1 MFNHSL
7 NKVYIYVFISIY
19 CSILSLDPSVEFSI
33 TIIYVY
39 YSVIVVIVIKP
50 MGNQI
55 SANSSFDGDD
65 DEKMALRLDLY
76 AQRIILKEVKFN
88 SSLSDSGKCEKLIII
103 TSEVLNRLPFRLIS
117 YMDRRHKLFSEK
129 YETFNAMDRALLVN
143 TNPEILKESKLD
155 EPNEFRK
162 RQMCVGLA
170 RFYIQIGNLFNAIM
184 TTMRPYNYENT
195 RRTGPD
201 NFSDMLTFSLL
212 EGRTMSSKDKLRY
225 EMSNM
230 SGFAKKQQDMK
241 KRIGSI
247 LKFGEMV
254 QDLTPGEG
262 ICNVQRE
269 IEQTKITPLTI
280 TGSSATETKIKPS
293 IFAMLEELYYDI
305 FHQSSSVNPKSPQF
319 IAMSASMKEKIYR
332 NDVRELYRIV
342 TGGKEPG
349 PEIETFTDVAK
360 YVNDNDEIKKWC
372 SQPGNKN
379 LKIKVT
385 NEMRSDSG
393 FVEYVQHIR
402 ETIAYTS
409 KQRKAIVGLLDRVF
423 VTMKKSYDELRE
435 IEETW
440 YKSGAKRYEGF
451 ERDDEYSREFFKLNL
466 KYDFFINP
474 NLTDAELQAITNEA
488 RTRIVRLY
496 ADSYQRFLKGFQLL
510 QKIQA
515 NSEIVQL
522 QMQQEISTKGQE
534 ALEPHSKQPNVE
546 NKNKSIIDA
555 LNWESTN
562 LRDEKTTS
570 EAIQPIIGEK
580 SSEIASIFRD
590 MTRKIHEKGMSDEK
604 FKQVCLFYLKKVNA
618 IIRPYLMREQ
628 FNRETSD
635 NVKFQLSS
643 LDKQYETFVSQQDK
657 PSNTIQQSS
666 PFLSGIV

>member
-1 MFNHSL
+1 
-7 NKVYIYVFISIY
+7 
-19 CSILSLDPSVEFSI
+19 
-33 TIIYVY
+33 
-39 YSVIVVIVIKP
+39 

-55 SANSSFDGDD
+55 STSSSFGDD
-65 DEKMALRLDLY
+65 DVEKMALRLDLY

-88 SSLSDSGKCEKLIII
+88 SSLTDSGKCEKLIII

-117 YMDRRHKLFSEK
+117 YMDRRHKLFSDK

-201 NFSDMLTFSLL
+201 NFYDMLTFSLL
-212 EGRTMSSKDKLRY
+212 EGRETNPKEKLRY
-225 EMSNM
+225 ELSNM

-241 KRIGSI
+241 KRLGSI
-247 LKFGEMV
+247 LKFGEIV

-262 ICNVQRE
+262 ICNIQRD

-319 IAMSASMKEKIYR
+319 IAMTAVMKEKIYR

-360 YVNDNDEIKKWC
+360 YVNDNEEIKKWC
-372 SQPGNKN
+372 NQPGNKN
-379 LKIKVT
+379 MKIKVSDDL
-385 NEMRSDSG
+385 RSESG
-393 FVEYVQHIR
+393 FVEYVQHIK
-402 ETIAYTS
+402 EMMNYTS
-409 KQRKAIVGLLDRVF
+409 KQRKVIVGLLDRIF
-423 VTMKKSYDELRE
+423 VTMKKSNDELRE
-435 IEETW
+435 IEQTW
-440 YKSGAKRYEGF
+440 FKSGAKRYEGF

-496 ADSYQRFLKGFQLL
+496 ADSYQRFLKGFQIL

-515 NSEIVQL
+515 NSEIIQL
-522 QMQQEISTKGQE
+522 QMRQEVATKGQE
-534 ALEPHSKQPNVE
+534 EPDMKPSKGID
-546 NKNKSIIDA
+546 KNKSIIENI
-555 LNWESTN
+555 NWDGTN

-570 EAIQPIIGEK
+570 ETIQPIISEK
-580 SSEIASIFRD
+580 SSEIASIFRE
-590 MTRKIHEKGMSDEK
+590 MTSKIHSKGMNDDK
-604 FKQVCLFYLKKVNA
+604 YKQPSLFYLKKANA
-618 IIRPYLMREQ
+618 IVRPYLMRDQ
-628 FNRETSD
+628 FNREVNE
-635 NVKFQLSS
+635 NVKFQLSL
-643 LDKQYETFVSQQDK
+643 LDKQFEGSMNREK
-657 PSNTIQQSS
+657 SNTNQQSS
-666 PFLSGIV
+666 SFLTSIV

>member
-1 MFNHSL
+1 
-7 NKVYIYVFISIY
+7 
-19 CSILSLDPSVEFSI
+19 
-33 TIIYVY
+33 
-39 YSVIVVIVIKP
+39 
-50 MGNQI
+50 MGNQM
-55 SANSSFDGDD
+55 SNSSMGDD
-65 DEKMALRLDLY
+65 DVVNMALKLDLY
-76 AQRIILKEVKFN
+76 AQRIIMKEVRFN

-201 NFSDMLTFSLL
+201 NFYDMLTFSLI
-212 EGRTMSSKDKLRY
+212 EGRAMNTKDKLRY

-230 SGFAKKQQDMK
+230 SGFAKKHQDMK
-241 KRIGSI
+241 KRLGSI

-262 ICNVQRE
+262 ICNVQRD
-269 IEQTKITPLTI
+269 IDQTKITPLTI

-319 IAMSASMKEKIYR
+319 IAMTAMMKEKIYR
-332 NDVRELYRIV
+332 NDVQELYRIV

-360 YVNDNDEIKKWC
+360 YVNDNEEIKKWC

-385 NEMRSDSG
+385 DELRSDSG
-393 FVEYVQHIR
+393 FVEYIQHIKD
-402 ETIAYTS
+402 TVAYTS
-409 KQRKAIVGLLDRVF
+409 KQRRAIVGLLDRVF

-435 IEETW
+435 IEQTW

-496 ADSYQRFLKGFQLL
+496 ADSYQRFLKGFQIL

-515 NSEIVQL
+515 NSELIHL
-522 QMQQEISTKGQE
+522 QMEQEVAIKSQQ
-534 ALEPHSKQPNVE
+534 QPPE
-546 NKNKSIIDA
+546 QPSPDDKNKSVIESIHWD
-555 LNWESTN
+555 STN
-562 LRDEKTTS
+562 LRDEKNTS
-570 EAIQPIIGEK
+570 EMIQPIISEK

-604 FKQVCLFYLKKVNA
+604 FKQVCLFYLKKINA
-618 IIRPYLMREQ
+618 IIKPYLMKEQ
-628 FNRETSD
+628 FNRETTD
-635 NVKFQLSS
+635 NVRFQLTS
-643 LDKQYETFVSQQDK
+643 LDKQYETFINQQDK
-657 PSNTIQQSS
+657 PGTNQSNNPIISS
-666 PFLSGIV
+666 IV

>member
-1 MFNHSL
+1 
-7 NKVYIYVFISIY
+7 
-19 CSILSLDPSVEFSI
+19 
-33 TIIYVY
+33 
-39 YSVIVVIVIKP
+39 

-55 SANSSFDGDD
+55 TGATSSYGDD

-88 SSLSDSGKCEKLIII
+88 SSLTDSGKCEKLIII
-103 TSEVLNRLPFRLIS
+103 TSAVLNRLPFRLIS
-117 YMDRRHKLFSEK
+117 YMDRRHKLFSDK

-201 NFSDMLTFSLL
+201 NFSDMLIFSLM
-212 EGRTMSSKDKLRY
+212 EGRSTNQKDKLRY
-225 EMSNM
+225 ELSNM

-241 KRIGSI
+241 KRLGSI
-247 LKFGEMV
+247 LKFGEIV

-262 ICNVQRE
+262 ICNVQRD
-269 IEQTKITPLTI
+269 IEQTKVTPLTI

-293 IFAMLEELYYDI
+293 IFSMLEELYYDI

-319 IAMSASMKEKIYR
+319 IAMTAAMKEKIYR

-360 YVNDNDEIKKWC
+360 YVNDNEEIKKWC
-372 SQPGNKN
+372 NQPENKN
-379 LKIKVT
+379 MKIKVSD
-385 NEMRSDSG
+385 ELRSDSG

-402 ETIAYTS
+402 DTIAYTS
-409 KQRKAIVGLLDRVF
+409 KQRKVIVGLLDRVF
-423 VTMKKSYDELRE
+423 VTMKKSNDELRE
-435 IEETW
+435 IEQTW
-440 YKSGAKRYEGF
+440 FKSGAKKYEGF

-474 NLTDAELQAITNEA
+474 NLTDAELQTITNEA

-496 ADSYQRFLKGFQLL
+496 ADSYQRFLKGFQIL

-515 NSEIVQL
+515 NSEVIQL
-522 QMQQEISTKGQE
+522 QMRQEISTKGQE
-534 ALEPHSKQPNVE
+534 EPEMKTPKDTD
-546 NKNKSIIDA
+546 KNKSIIENI
-555 LNWESTN
+555 NWDGTN

-570 EAIQPIIGEK
+570 ETIQPILSEK
-580 SSEIASIFRD
+580 SSEIASIFRE
-590 MTRKIHEKGMSDEK
+590 MTSKIHSKGTNDDK
-604 FKQVCLFYLKKVNA
+604 YKQPSLFYLKKANA
-618 IIRPYLMREQ
+618 IVRPYLMRDQ
-628 FNRETSD
+628 FNREVNE
-635 NVKFQLSS
+635 NVKFQLSL
-643 LDKQYETFVSQQDK
+643 LDKQFEGSMNQEK
-657 PSNTIQQSS
+657 SNTNQRSS
-666 PFLSGIV
+666 SFLTSIL

>member
-1 MFNHSL
+1 
-7 NKVYIYVFISIY
+7 
-19 CSILSLDPSVEFSI
+19 
-33 TIIYVY
+33 
-39 YSVIVVIVIKP
+39 

-55 SANSSFDGDD
+55 TGATSSYGDD

-88 SSLSDSGKCEKLIII
+88 SSLTDSGKCEKLIII
-103 TSEVLNRLPFRLIS
+103 TSAVLNRLPFRLIS
-117 YMDRRHKLFSEK
+117 YMDRRHKLFSDK

-201 NFSDMLTFSLL
+201 NFSDMLIFSLM
-212 EGRTMSSKDKLRY
+212 EGRSTNQKDKLRY
-225 EMSNM
+225 ELSNM

-241 KRIGSI
+241 KRLGSI
-247 LKFGEMV
+247 LKFGEIV

-262 ICNVQRE
+262 ICNVQRD
-269 IEQTKITPLTI
+269 IEQTKVTPLTI

-293 IFAMLEELYYDI
+293 IFSMLEELYYDI

-319 IAMSASMKEKIYR
+319 IAMTAAMKEKIYR

-360 YVNDNDEIKKWC
+360 YVNDNEEIKKWC
-372 SQPGNKN
+372 NQPENKN
-379 LKIKVT
+379 MKIKV
-385 NEMRSDSG
+385 NDELRSDSG

-402 ETIAYTS
+402 DTIAYTS
-409 KQRKAIVGLLDRVF
+409 KQRKVIVGLLDRVF
-423 VTMKKSYDELRE
+423 VTMKKSNDELRE
-435 IEETW
+435 IEQTW
-440 YKSGAKRYEGF
+440 FKSGAKKYEGF

-474 NLTDAELQAITNEA
+474 NLTDAELQTITNEA

-496 ADSYQRFLKGFQLL
+496 ADSYQRFLKGFQIL

-515 NSEIVQL
+515 NSEVIQL
-522 QMQQEISTKGQE
+522 QMRQEVATKGQE
-534 ALEPHSKQPNVE
+534 EPEMKTPKDTD
-546 NKNKSIIDA
+546 KNKSIIENI
-555 LNWESTN
+555 NWDGTN

-570 EAIQPIIGEK
+570 ETIQPILSEK
-580 SSEIASIFRD
+580 SSEIASIFRE
-590 MTRKIHEKGMSDEK
+590 MTSKIHSKGMNDDK
-604 FKQVCLFYLKKVNA
+604 YKQPSLFYLKKANA
-618 IIRPYLMREQ
+618 IVRPYLMRDQ
-628 FNRETSD
+628 FNREVNE
-635 NVKFQLSS
+635 NVKFQLSL
-643 LDKQYETFVSQQDK
+643 LDKQFEGSMNQEK
-657 PSNTIQQSS
+657 SNTNQRSS
-666 PFLSGIV
+666 SFLTSIL

>member
-1 MFNHSL
+1 
-7 NKVYIYVFISIY
+7 
-19 CSILSLDPSVEFSI
+19 
-33 TIIYVY
+33 
-39 YSVIVVIVIKP
+39 

-55 SANSSFDGDD
+55 TGATSSYGDD

-88 SSLSDSGKCEKLIII
+88 SSLTDSGKCEKLIII
-103 TSEVLNRLPFRLIS
+103 TSAVLNRLPFRLIS
-117 YMDRRHKLFSEK
+117 YMDRRHKLFSDK

-201 NFSDMLTFSLL
+201 NFSDMLIFSLM
-212 EGRTMSSKDKLRY
+212 EGRSTNQKDKLRY
-225 EMSNM
+225 ELSNM

-241 KRIGSI
+241 KRLGSI
-247 LKFGEMV
+247 LKFGEIV

-262 ICNVQRE
+262 ICNVQRD
-269 IEQTKITPLTI
+269 IEQTKVTPLTI

-293 IFAMLEELYYDI
+293 IFSMLEELYYDI

-319 IAMSASMKEKIYR
+319 IAMTAAMKEKIYR

-360 YVNDNDEIKKWC
+360 YVNDNEEIKKWC
-372 SQPGNKN
+372 NQPENKN
-379 LKIKVT
+379 MKIKVSD
-385 NEMRSDSG
+385 ELRSDSG

-402 ETIAYTS
+402 DTIAYTS
-409 KQRKAIVGLLDRVF
+409 KQRKVIVGLLDRVF
-423 VTMKKSYDELRE
+423 VTMKKSNDELRE
-435 IEETW
+435 IEQTW
-440 YKSGAKRYEGF
+440 FKSGAKKYEGF

-474 NLTDAELQAITNEA
+474 NLTDAELQTITNEA

-496 ADSYQRFLKGFQLL
+496 ADSYQRFLKGFQIL

-515 NSEIVQL
+515 NSEVIQL
-522 QMQQEISTKGQE
+522 QMRQEISTKGQE
-534 ALEPHSKQPNVE
+534 EPEMKTPKDTD
-546 NKNKSIIDA
+546 KNKSIIENI
-555 LNWESTN
+555 NWDGTN

-570 EAIQPIIGEK
+570 ETIQPILSEK
-580 SSEIASIFRD
+580 SSEIASIFRE
-590 MTRKIHEKGMSDEK
+590 MTSKIHSKGMNDDK
-604 FKQVCLFYLKKVNA
+604 YKQPSLFYLKKANA
-618 IIRPYLMREQ
+618 IVRPYLMRDQ
-628 FNRETSD
+628 FNREVNE
-635 NVKFQLSS
+635 NVKFQLSL
-643 LDKQYETFVSQQDK
+643 LDKQFEGSMNQEK
-657 PSNTIQQSS
+657 SNTNQQSS
-666 PFLSGIV
+666 SFLTSIV

>member
-1 MFNHSL
+1 
-7 NKVYIYVFISIY
+7 
-19 CSILSLDPSVEFSI
+19 
-33 TIIYVY
+33 
-39 YSVIVVIVIKP
+39 
-50 MGNQI
+50 MGNKI
-55 SANSSFDGDD
+55 SAASSFGGDD

-103 TSEVLNRLPFRLIS
+103 TSEVLNRLPFRIIS

-247 LKFGEMV
+247 LKFREIV

-262 ICNVQRE
+262 ICNVQRD

-319 IAMSASMKEKIYR
+319 IAMSTNMKEKIYR

-372 SQPGNKN
+372 NQPGNKN
-379 LKIKVT
+379 MKIKVT
-385 NEMRSDSG
+385 DEIRKDSG
-393 FVEYVQHIR
+393 FIEYVQHIR
-402 ETIAYTS
+402 DTIVYTS

-423 VTMKKSYDELRE
+423 VTMKKSHDELRE
-435 IEETW
+435 IEQTW
-440 YKSGAKRYEGF
+440 FKSGAKKYEGF
-451 ERDDEYSREFFKLNL
+451 ERDDDYSREFFKLNL

-474 NLTDAELQAITNEA
+474 NLTDAELQAITIEA

-496 ADSYQRFLKGFQLL
+496 ADSYQRFLKGFQIL

-522 QMQQEISTKGQE
+522 QMQQEFSTKGQE
-534 ALEPHSKQPNVE
+534 QLEQETKQPDIE
-546 NKNKSIIDA
+546 NKNKSIIDD
-555 LNWESTN
+555 LNWDSTN
-562 LRDEKTTS
+562 LREEKTTS

-580 SSEIASIFRD
+580 SSDVASIFRD

-618 IIRPYLMREQ
+618 IIRPYLMKDQ
-628 FNRETSD
+628 FNRETTE

-643 LDKQYETFVSQQDK
+643 LDKQYESFVSQTDK
-657 PSNTIQQSS
+657 PSNTIQPSS
-666 PFLSGIV
+666 PFMTAIV

>member
-1 MFNHSL
+1 M
-7 NKVYIYVFISIY
+7 
-19 CSILSLDPSVEFSI
+19 I

-39 YSVIVVIVIKP
+39 YSVVVIVLVEP
-50 MGNQI
+50 MGNQL
-55 SANSSFDGDD
+55 SNSSSFGDD

-117 YMDRRHKLFSEK
+117 YMDRRHHLFSEK

-212 EGRTMSSKDKLRY
+212 EGRSTSSKDKLRY

-262 ICNVQRE
+262 ICNVQRD
-269 IEQTKITPLTI
+269 IEQTKVTPLTI

-379 LKIKVT
+379 MKIKVT
-385 NEMRSDSG
+385 NELRSDSG

-402 ETIAYTS
+402 DTIAYTS

-435 IEETW
+435 IEQTW

-474 NLTDAELQAITNEA
+474 NLTDAELQSITNEA

-496 ADSYQRFLKGFQLL
+496 ADSYQRFLKGFQIL

-534 ALEPHSKQPNVE
+534 QPEPETKQPNADD
-546 NKNKSIIDA
+546 KNKSIIENI
-555 LNWESTN
+555 NWDGTN
-562 LRDEKTTS
+562 LRDEKTVS
-570 EAIQPIIGEK
+570 ETIQSIISEK
-580 SSEIASIFRD
+580 SSEIGSIFRE
-590 MTRKIHEKGMSDEK
+590 MTKKIHEKGMSDDK
-604 FKQVCLFYLKKVNA
+604 YKQPSLFYLKKTNA
-618 IIRPYLMREQ
+618 IIRPYLMKDQ
-628 FNRETSD
+628 FNREINE
-635 NVKFQLSS
+635 NVKFQLSL
-643 LDKQYETFVSQQDK
+643 LDKQYETNMNQDK
-657 PSNTIQQSS
+657 PSTNQQSS
-666 PFLSGIV
+666 SFLTSIV

>member
-7 NKVYIYVFISIY
+7 NKTYIYIFISIC
-19 CSILSLDPSVEFSI
+19 CSILSLAPSVEISI

-39 YSVIVVIVIKP
+39 YSVIVVIKP

-55 SANSSFDGDD
+55 SVNSSFGGDD

-247 LKFGEMV
+247 LKFGEIV

-319 IAMSASMKEKIYR
+319 IAMSAAMKEKIYH

-372 SQPGNKN
+372 SQAGNKN
-379 LKIKVT
+379 MKIKVT
-385 NEMRSDSG
+385 NELRSDSG

-402 ETIAYTS
+402 DTIAYTS
-409 KQRKAIVGLLDRVF
+409 KQRMAIVGLLDRVF

-435 IEETW
+435 VEETW

-474 NLTDAELQAITNEA
+474 NLTDAELQVITNEA

-496 ADSYQRFLKGFQLL
+496 ADSYQRFLKGFQIL

-534 ALEPHSKQPNVE
+534 QPEPDSKQPNVE
-546 NKNKSIIDA
+546 NKNKSIIDS

-580 SSEIASIFRD
+580 SSEVASIFRD

-628 FNRETSD
+628 FNRETTD

-657 PSNTIQQSS
+657 QSNTIQSSS
-666 PFLSGIV
+666 PFMTSIV

>member
-1 MFNHSL
+1 
-7 NKVYIYVFISIY
+7 
-19 CSILSLDPSVEFSI
+19 
-33 TIIYVY
+33 
-39 YSVIVVIVIKP
+39 
-50 MGNQI
+50 MGNKI
-55 SANSSFDGDD
+55 SASSSFGGDD

-103 TSEVLNRLPFRLIS
+103 TSEVLNRLPFRIIS

-212 EGRTMSSKDKLRY
+212 EGRSMSSKDKLRY

-247 LKFGEMV
+247 LKFREMV

-262 ICNVQRE
+262 ICNVQRD

-319 IAMSASMKEKIYR
+319 IAMSTNMKEKIYR

-349 PEIETFTDVAK
+349 PDIETFTDVAK

-372 SQPGNKN
+372 NQPGNKN
-379 LKIKVT
+379 MKIKVT
-385 NEMRSDSG
+385 DDLRKDSG
-393 FVEYVQHIR
+393 FIEYVQHIR
-402 ETIAYTS
+402 DTIVYTS

-451 ERDDEYSREFFKLNL
+451 ERDDDYSREFFKLNL

-474 NLTDAELQAITNEA
+474 NLTDAELQAITIEA

-496 ADSYQRFLKGFQLL
+496 ADSYQRFLKGFQIL

-534 ALEPHSKQPNVE
+534 EPVINNSSE
-546 NKNKSIIDA
+546 NNDPRKTEIENLKWD
-555 LNWESTN
+555 STN
-562 LRDEKTTS
+562 LREEKTTS

-580 SSEIASIFRD
+580 SSDVASIFRD

-618 IIRPYLMREQ
+618 IIRPYLMKDQ
-628 FNRETSD
+628 FNRETTE

-643 LDKQYETFVSQQDK
+643 LDKQYESFVSQTDK
-657 PSNTIQQSS
+657 PSNTIQPSS
-666 PFLSGIV
+666 PFMPTAIV

>member
-1 MFNHSL
+1 
-7 NKVYIYVFISIY
+7 
-19 CSILSLDPSVEFSI
+19 
-33 TIIYVY
+33 
-39 YSVIVVIVIKP
+39 
-50 MGNQI
+50 MGNKI
-55 SANSSFDGDD
+55 SNSASFGDD
-65 DEKMALRLDLY
+65 VEKMALRLDLY

-201 NFSDMLTFSLL
+201 NFYDMLTFSLL
-212 EGRTMSSKDKLRY
+212 EGRSSSSKDKLRY

-230 SGFAKKQQDMK
+230 SGFAKKQQDMR
-241 KRIGSI
+241 KRLSSI

-254 QDLTPGEG
+254 QDLTPGDG

-280 TGSSATETKIKPS
+280 TGSSATETKITPS

-305 FHQSSSVNPKSPQF
+305 FHQASSVNPKSPQF
-319 IAMSASMKEKIYR
+319 IAMTAVMKEKIYR
-332 NDVRELYRIV
+332 NDVRVLYRIV

-360 YVNDNDEIKKWC
+360 YVNDNEEIKNWC
-372 SQPGNKN
+372 NRPSNKN
-379 LKIKVT
+379 MKIKVT
-385 NEMRSDSG
+385 DELRSDSG
-393 FVEYVQHIR
+393 FIEYVQHIKD
-402 ETIAYTS
+402 TMYYIS
-409 KQRKAIVGLLDRVF
+409 KQRKTIVGLLDRVF
-423 VTMKKSYDELRE
+423 VTMKKSEDELRE
-435 IEETW
+435 IEQTW

-451 ERDDEYSREFFKLNL
+451 ERDDDYSREFFKINL

-474 NLTDAELQAITNEA
+474 NLTDSDLQSITNEA

-496 ADSYQRFLKGFQLL
+496 ADSYQRFLKGFQIL

-515 NSEIVQL
+515 NSEVIQI
-522 QMQQEISTKGQE
+522 QMRQELASKGQE
-534 ALEPHSKQPNVE
+534 EPDTAAAKTATATATNTSDE
-546 NKNKSIIDA
+546 KNKSIIETI
-555 LNWESTN
+555 NWDGTN

-570 EAIQPIIGEK
+570 ETIQSIISEK
-580 SSEIASIFRD
+580 SSEIGSIFRE
-590 MTRKIHEKGMSDEK
+590 MTRKIHEKGLSDEK
-604 FKQVCLFYLKKVNA
+604 YKQPALFYLKKTNA
-618 IIRPYLMREQ
+618 IIRPYLMKEQ
-628 FNRETSD
+628 FNREINE

-643 LDKQYETFVSQQDK
+643 LDKQFENSMNQDK
-657 PSNTIQQSS
+657 PNTNSS
-666 PFLSGIV
+666 SSSFLTSIV

>member
-1 MFNHSL
+1 MFQFYPAPP
-7 NKVYIYVFISIY
+7 VQTV
-19 CSILSLDPSVEFSI
+19 I
-33 TIIYVY
+33 TIIYRY
-39 YSVIVVIVIKP
+39 NSCKYT
-50 MGNQI
+50 MGNKI
-55 SANSSFDGDD
+55 SGSASFEDD
-65 DEKMALRLDLY
+65 NEKMALRLDLY

-117 YMDRRHKLFSEK
+117 YMDRRHKLFSDK
-129 YETFNAMDRALLVN
+129 YETFNAMDRVLLVN

-170 RFYIQIGNLFNAIM
+170 RFYVQIGNLFNAIM

-201 NFSDMLTFSLL
+201 NFSDMLIFSLL
-212 EGRTMSSKDKLRY
+212 EGRSTSSKDKLRY
-225 EMSNM
+225 ETSNM
-230 SGFAKKQQDMK
+230 SGFAKKHQDMK
-241 KRIGSI
+241 KRLRSI
-247 LKFGEMV
+247 LKFGEIV

-262 ICNVQRE
+262 ICNVQNE

-319 IAMSASMKEKIYR
+319 IAMSTNMKEKIYR

-349 PEIETFTDVAK
+349 PQIETFTDVAK
-360 YVNDNDEIKKWC
+360 YVNDNDEIKNWC
-372 SQPGNKN
+372 NQPKNKN
-379 LKIKVT
+379 LKIPVT

-393 FVEYVQHIR
+393 FVEYVQHIKD
-402 ETIAYTS
+402 TIAYTS
-409 KQRKAIVGLLDRVF
+409 KQRKAIVRLLDRVF
-423 VTMKKSYDELRE
+423 VTMKKSEDELRE

-440 YKSGAKRYEGF
+440 YKSGVKRYDGF

-474 NLTDAELQAITNEA
+474 NLTDAELQVITNEA

-496 ADSYQRFLKGFQLL
+496 ADSYQRFLKGFQIL

-515 NSEIVQL
+515 NSEIIQL
-522 QMQQEISTKGQE
+522 QAQQEVSKMGQE
-534 ALEPHSKQPNVE
+534 QPDSKQTKADTK
-546 NKNKSIIDA
+546 NKNISIIENIIWD
-555 LNWESTN
+555 NTN
-562 LRDEKTTS
+562 LRDEKITS
-570 EAIQPIIGEK
+570 DTVLQIISEK
-580 SSEIASIFRD
+580 SSEVASIFRD
-590 MTRKIHEKGMSDEK
+590 MTRKMYEKGVNDEK
-604 FKQVCLFYLKKVNA
+604 FKQGCLFYLKKANA
-618 IIRPYLMREQ
+618 IVRPYLTKEQ
-628 FNRETSD
+628 FNKETTD
-635 NVKFQLSS
+635 NAKFKLSS
-643 LDKQYETFVSQQDK
+643 LNSQYETYVNQQPESKLNTGPSSTPFFSLFV
-657 PSNTIQQSS
+657 
-666 PFLSGIV
+666 

>member
-1 MFNHSL
+1 
-7 NKVYIYVFISIY
+7 
-19 CSILSLDPSVEFSI
+19 
-33 TIIYVY
+33 
-39 YSVIVVIVIKP
+39 
-50 MGNQI
+50 MG
-55 SANSSFDGDD
+55 ASSSYGDD

-170 RFYIQIGNLFNAIM
+170 RFYIQIGNLFNAVM

-201 NFSDMLTFSLL
+201 NFSDMLIFSLM
-212 EGRTMSSKDKLRY
+212 EGRSSSSKDKLRY

-241 KRIGSI
+241 KRLGSI
-247 LKFGEMV
+247 LKFGEIV

-262 ICNVQRE
+262 ICNVQRD

-319 IAMSASMKEKIYR
+319 IAMSAAMKEKIYR

-349 PEIETFTDVAK
+349 PDIETFTDVAK

-372 SQPGNKN
+372 NQPMNKN
-379 LKIKVT
+379 MKIKVT
-385 NEMRSDSG
+385 DELRSESG

-402 ETIAYTS
+402 DTIAYTS
-409 KQRKAIVGLLDRVF
+409 KQRRAIVGLLDRVF

-474 NLTDAELQAITNEA
+474 NLTDAELQSITNEA

-496 ADSYQRFLKGFQLL
+496 ADSYRRFLKGFQIL

-515 NSEIVQL
+515 NSEVIQI
-522 QMQQEISTKGQE
+522 QMQREVATKGQE
-534 ALEPHSKQPNVE
+534 ELGTKPPSSSSGDDKRKSEIE
-546 NKNKSIIDA
+546 NLAWD
-555 LNWESTN
+555 STN

-590 MTRKIHEKGMSDEK
+590 MTRKIHEKGLSDEK
-604 FKQVCLFYLKKVNA
+604 FRQVCLFYLKKANA
-618 IIRPYLMREQ
+618 IIRPYLMKEQ

-643 LDKQYETFVSQQDK
+643 LDKQYQAFVSQSDK
-657 PSNTIQQSS
+657 PSNTIESS
-666 PFLSGIV
+666 GSSFLSAIV

>member
-1 MFNHSL
+1 
-7 NKVYIYVFISIY
+7 
-19 CSILSLDPSVEFSI
+19 
-33 TIIYVY
+33 
-39 YSVIVVIVIKP
+39 
-50 MGNQI
+50 MGNQM
-55 SANSSFDGDD
+55 SNSSMGDD
-65 DEKMALRLDLY
+65 DVVNMALKLDLY
-76 AQRIILKEVKFN
+76 AQRIIMKEVRFN

-201 NFSDMLTFSLL
+201 NFYDMLTFSLI
-212 EGRTMSSKDKLRY
+212 EGRAMNTKDKLRY

-230 SGFAKKQQDMK
+230 SGFAKKHQDMK
-241 KRIGSI
+241 KRLGSI

-262 ICNVQRE
+262 ICNVQRD
-269 IEQTKITPLTI
+269 IDQTKITPLTI

-319 IAMSASMKEKIYR
+319 IAMTAMMKEKIYR
-332 NDVRELYRIV
+332 NDVQELYRIV

-360 YVNDNDEIKKWC
+360 YVNDNEEIKKWC

-385 NEMRSDSG
+385 DELRSDSG
-393 FVEYVQHIR
+393 FVEYIQHIKD
-402 ETIAYTS
+402 TVVYTS
-409 KQRKAIVGLLDRVF
+409 KQRRAIVGLLDRVF

-435 IEETW
+435 IEQTW

-496 ADSYQRFLKGFQLL
+496 ADSYQRFLKGFQIL

-515 NSEIVQL
+515 NSELIHL
-522 QMQQEISTKGQE
+522 QMEQEVAIKSQQ
-534 ALEPHSKQPNVE
+534 QPPE
-546 NKNKSIIDA
+546 QPSPDDKNKSVIESIHWD
-555 LNWESTN
+555 STN
-562 LRDEKTTS
+562 LRDEKNTS
-570 EAIQPIIGEK
+570 EMIQPIISEK

-604 FKQVCLFYLKKVNA
+604 FKQVCLFYLKKINA
-618 IIRPYLMREQ
+618 IIKPYLIKEQ
-628 FNRETSD
+628 FNRETTD
-635 NVKFQLSS
+635 NVRFQLTS
-643 LDKQYETFVSQQDK
+643 LDKQYETFINQQDK
-657 PSNTIQQSS
+657 PGTNQSNNPIISS
-666 PFLSGIV
+666 IV

>member
-1 MFNHSL
+1 
-7 NKVYIYVFISIY
+7 
-19 CSILSLDPSVEFSI
+19 
-33 TIIYVY
+33 
-39 YSVIVVIVIKP
+39 
-50 MGNQI
+50 MGNKI
-55 SANSSFDGDD
+55 SASSSFGGDD

-103 TSEVLNRLPFRLIS
+103 TSEVLNRLPFRIIS

-212 EGRTMSSKDKLRY
+212 EGRSMSSKDKLRY

-247 LKFGEMV
+247 LKFREMV

-262 ICNVQRE
+262 ICNVQRD

-319 IAMSASMKEKIYR
+319 IAMSTNMKEKIYR

-349 PEIETFTDVAK
+349 PDIETFTDVAK

-372 SQPGNKN
+372 NQPGNKN
-379 LKIKVT
+379 MKIKVT
-385 NEMRSDSG
+385 DDLRKDSG
-393 FVEYVQHIR
+393 FIEYVQHIR
-402 ETIAYTS
+402 DTIVYTS

-451 ERDDEYSREFFKLNL
+451 ERDDDYSREFFKLNL

-474 NLTDAELQAITNEA
+474 NLTDAELQAITIEA

-496 ADSYQRFLKGFQLL
+496 ADSYQRFLKGFQIL

-534 ALEPHSKQPNVE
+534 EPDINNSSE
-546 NKNKSIIDA
+546 NNDPRKTEIENLKWD
-555 LNWESTN
+555 STN
-562 LRDEKTTS
+562 LREEKTTS

-580 SSEIASIFRD
+580 SSDVASIFRD

-618 IIRPYLMREQ
+618 IIRPYLMKDQ
-628 FNRETSD
+628 FNRETTE

-643 LDKQYETFVSQQDK
+643 LDKQYESFVSQTDK
-657 PSNTIQQSS
+657 PSNTIQPSS
-666 PFLSGIV
+666 PFMPTAIV

>member
-1 MFNHSL
+1 
-7 NKVYIYVFISIY
+7 
-19 CSILSLDPSVEFSI
+19 
-33 TIIYVY
+33 
-39 YSVIVVIVIKP
+39 

-55 SANSSFDGDD
+55 SPSSSYGDD

-201 NFSDMLTFSLL
+201 NFSDMLTFSLM
-212 EGRTMSSKDKLRY
+212 EGRSTNQKDKLRY

-241 KRIGSI
+241 KRLGSI

-254 QDLTPGEG
+254 QDLAPGEG
-262 ICNVQRE
+262 ICNVQRD

-293 IFAMLEELYYDI
+293 IFSMLEELYYDI

-319 IAMSASMKEKIYR
+319 IAMSAAMKEKIYR

-372 SQPGNKN
+372 NQPMNRN
-379 LKIKVT
+379 MRIKIT
-385 NEMRSDSG
+385 DELRSDSG

-402 ETIAYTS
+402 DTIVYTS

-435 IEETW
+435 IEQTW
-440 YKSGAKRYEGF
+440 FKSGAKKYEGF

-496 ADSYQRFLKGFQLL
+496 ADSYQRFLKGFQIL

-515 NSEIVQL
+515 NSEVIQL
-522 QMQQEISTKGQE
+522 QMQREIATTGQE
-534 ALEPHSKQPNVE
+534 EPNSKPPSGTSIDDKRKSEIE
-546 NKNKSIIDA
+546 NLVWD
-555 LNWESTN
+555 STN

-580 SSEIASIFRD
+580 SSDVASIFRD
-590 MTRKIHEKGMSDEK
+590 MTRKIHEKGLSDEK
-604 FKQVCLFYLKKVNA
+604 FRQVCLFYLKKLNA
-618 IIRPYLMREQ
+618 IIRPYLMKDQ
-628 FNRETSD
+628 FNRETTD

-643 LDKQYETFVSQQDK
+643 LDRQYESFISQSDK
-657 PSNTIQQSS
+657 PSNTNQQSS
-666 PFLSGIV
+666 SFLTSIV